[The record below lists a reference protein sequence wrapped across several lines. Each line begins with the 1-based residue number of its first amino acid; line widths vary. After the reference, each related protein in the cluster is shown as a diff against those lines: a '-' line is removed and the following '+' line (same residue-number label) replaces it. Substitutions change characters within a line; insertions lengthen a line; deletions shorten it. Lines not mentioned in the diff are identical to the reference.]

1 MNYTLNQ
8 LQIYL
13 KVVQTMSITKAAEEL
28 NLTQPAVS
36 IQIKNFQAQFE
47 IPLIE
52 IIGKKIYVTDF
63 GHEIAKSAEG
73 IIDQVYAINYKTM
86 AFKDKLLGR
95 LKISIVSTGKYVMPY
110 FLTGFLKNNPGV
122 EISMDVTNRE
132 KVFHSLE
139 NNEVDFSLIST
150 DITSPSFDHIEILEN
165 DLYLVGNPQTAPLNP
180 SFAFKEFNQELPL
193 IFRENGSGT
202 RKVMEGYLKKQGIH
216 DIHVLHQTVEFFLK
230 RFGQCTI
237 ETDMRA
243 MHNATRMRVIDHMTA
258 SLIQQIKTYCPSCQA
273 PGFRLQE
280 KVRGLPC
287 GVCGKPTRSVQAE
300 LYACQ
305 SCSYTESRPPGHGML
320 KEDPMYCD
328 TCNP

>member
-86 AFKDKLLGR
+86 AFKDQLLGR

-110 FLTGFLKNNPGV
+110 FLTGFLKNNSGV
-122 EISMDVTNRE
+122 EINMDVTNRE

-216 DIHVLHQTVEFFLK
+216 VLKKIELVSNEAVKQAVMAGLGYSIMPMIGIKNELK
-230 RFGQCTI
+230 NGQLSI
-237 ETDMRA
+237 IPR
-243 MHNATRMRVIDHMTA
+243 N
-258 SLIQQIKTYCPSCQA
+258 
-273 PGFRLQE
+273 
-280 KVRGLPC
+280 GLPISTSW
-287 GVCGKPTRSVQAE
+287 K
-300 LYACQ
+300 LIW
-305 SCSYTESRPPGHGML
+305 H
-320 KEDPMYCD
+320 KEKSPSPVAKAFMAYVIENKDKIKAD
-328 TCNP
+328 HFN

>member
-63 GHEIAKSAEG
+63 GTEIAKSAEG

-86 AFKDKLLGR
+86 AFKDQLLGR
-95 LKISIVSTGKYVMPY
+95 LKVSIVSTGKYVLPF
-110 FLTGFLKNNPGV
+110 FLTDFLKANPGV
-122 EISMDVTNRE
+122 EISIDVTNRE
-132 KVFHSLE
+132 KVFQSLE

-150 DITSPSFDHIEILEN
+150 DINSPSFEYIDILEN
-165 DLYLVGNPQTAPLNP
+165 ELYLVGNPQTAKLNP
-180 SFAFKEFNQELPL
+180 NFAFKEFNQELPL

-202 RKVMEGYLKKQGIH
+202 RKIMETYLKKQGIH
-216 DIHVLHQTVEFFLK
+216 ALK
-230 RFGQCTI
+230 KLELMSNEAVKQAIMAGLGYSIMPMIGIKNELKNGQLSIIPRSGLPISTTWKLIWQKEKSPSPVAKAFMNYVI
-237 ETDMRA
+237 ENKD
-243 MHNATRMRVIDHMTA
+243 
-258 SLIQQIKTYCPSCQA
+258 QIKQKH
-273 PGFRLQE
+273 FE
-280 KVRGLPC
+280 
-287 GVCGKPTRSVQAE
+287 
-300 LYACQ
+300 
-305 SCSYTESRPPGHGML
+305 
-320 KEDPMYCD
+320 
-328 TCNP
+328 

>member
-52 IIGKKIYVTDF
+52 IIGKKIYITDF
-63 GHEIAKSAEG
+63 GMEIAKSAEG

-86 AFKDKLLGR
+86 AFKDQLLGR
-95 LKISIVSTGKYVMPY
+95 LKVSIVSTGKYVLPY
-110 FLTGFLKNNPGV
+110 FLTDFLQNNPGV
-122 EISMDVTNRE
+122 EISIDVTNRE

-150 DITSPSFDHIEILEN
+150 DINSPSFEYIDILEN
-165 DLYLVGNPQTAPLNP
+165 DLVLVGNAKTAGLKPT
-180 SFAFKEFNQELPL
+180 FAFQEFNKELPL

-202 RKVMEGYLKKQGIH
+202 RKIMETYLKKQGIH
-216 DIHVLHQTVEFFLK
+216 VLKKIELQSNEAVKQAVMAGLGYSIMPMIGIKNELK
-230 RFGQCTI
+230 NGQLAI
-237 ETDMRA
+237 IPR
-243 MHNATRMRVIDHMTA
+243 
-258 SLIQQIKTYCPSCQA
+258 S
-273 PGFRLQE
+273 
-280 KVRGLPC
+280 GLPITTTW
-287 GVCGKPTRSVQAE
+287 K
-300 LYACQ
+300 LIW
-305 SCSYTESRPPGHGML
+305 H
-320 KEDPMYCD
+320 KEKNPSPVARAFMNYMIENKD
-328 TCNP
+328 TIKKNHFE

>member
-63 GHEIAKSAEG
+63 GAEIAKSAEG

-86 AFKDKLLGR
+86 AFKDQLLGR
-95 LKISIVSTGKYVMPY
+95 LKVSVVSTGKYVLPY
-110 FLTGFLKNNPGV
+110 FLTDFLNNNQGV
-122 EISMDVTNRE
+122 EISIDVTNRE

-150 DITSPSFDHIEILEN
+150 DINSPLYDYIDILEN
-165 DLYLVGNPQTAPLNP
+165 ELYLVGNPSTASLNP
-180 SFAFKEFNQELPL
+180 KFAFQEFNKELPL

-202 RKVMEGYLKKQGIH
+202 RKIMETYLKKQGIH
-216 DIHVLHQTVEFFLK
+216 SLK
-230 RFGQCTI
+230 KLELMSNEAVKQAVMAGLGYSIMPMIGIKNELKNGQLAI
-237 ETDMRA
+237 INR
-243 MHNATRMRVIDHMTA
+243 
-258 SLIQQIKTYCPSCQA
+258 S
-273 PGFRLQE
+273 
-280 KVRGLPC
+280 GLPI
-287 GVCGKPTRSVQAE
+287 VTTWK
-300 LYACQ
+300 LIW
-305 SCSYTESRPPGHGML
+305 H
-320 KEDPMYCD
+320 KEKNPSPVAKAFMAHIIEKKEAIKKMYFE
-328 TCNP
+328 

>member
-63 GHEIAKSAEG
+63 GTEIAKSAEG

-86 AFKDKLLGR
+86 AFKDQLLGR
-95 LKISIVSTGKYVMPY
+95 LKVSIVSTGKYVLPY
-110 FLTGFLKNNPGV
+110 FLTDFLKSNPGV
-122 EISMDVTNRE
+122 EISIDVTNRE
-132 KVFHSLE
+132 KVFQSLE

-150 DITSPSFDHIEILEN
+150 DINSPSFEYIDILEN
-165 DLYLVGNPQTAPLNP
+165 ELYLVGNPQTAKLNP

-202 RKVMEGYLKKQGIH
+202 RKIMETYLKKQGIH
-216 DIHVLHQTVEFFLK
+216 ALK
-230 RFGQCTI
+230 KLELMSNEAVKQAIMAGLGYSIMPMIGIKNELKNGQLSIIPRSGLPISTTWKLIWHKEKSPSPVAKAFMNYVI
-237 ETDMRA
+237 ENKD
-243 MHNATRMRVIDHMTA
+243 
-258 SLIQQIKTYCPSCQA
+258 QIKQKH
-273 PGFRLQE
+273 FE
-280 KVRGLPC
+280 
-287 GVCGKPTRSVQAE
+287 
-300 LYACQ
+300 
-305 SCSYTESRPPGHGML
+305 
-320 KEDPMYCD
+320 
-328 TCNP
+328 